1 MISSMQSL
9 MTVNRERETQSHARA
24 GWKVMIDGNGRRRRR
39 RLHAG
44 AAVIAMVCGISAVAA
59 IPARAGTGTGTQFS
73 DGSFETP
80 VVTPGIF
87 QDLGQ
92 GQSIGP
98 WTVTAGLVDLI
109 GAGYWQAA
117 DGVQS
122 VDLNGQT
129 ASIPG
134 EPGAVSQTFPTTPL
148 FAYEVSFALAGNP
161 LSQDSPLAG
170 PLTKTG
176 EVLVNG
182 QIVKKFSFNVTGKS
196 PADMGYVTE
205 EFTFLATG
213 TSTTLEFAST
223 NPGEG
228 GPVIDNVSVESCL
241 LVVCLN

>member
-1 MISSMQSL
+1 
-9 MTVNRERETQSHARA
+9 MT
-24 GWKVMIDGNGRRRRR
+24 DGNSRRRRR
-39 RLHAG
+39 PRLLAG
-44 AAVIAMVCGISAVAA
+44 VAVIAMSCGIGAAAVT
-59 IPARAGTGTGTQFS
+59 PARAGTGTQFS

-80 VVTPGIF
+80 VVTPGTF
-87 QDLGQ
+87 VDLSQ

-98 WTVTAGLVDLI
+98 WTVTTGLVDLI

-134 EPGAVSQTFPTTPL
+134 EAGAVSQTFTTTPL

-161 LSQDSPLAG
+161 LSQGNPVAG

-176 EVLVNG
+176 QVLING

-228 GPVIDNVSVESCL
+228 GPVIDNVRVQSCL
-241 LVVCLN
+241 LVICLS

>member
-1 MISSMQSL
+1 
-9 MTVNRERETQSHARA
+9 MTVNREGETQGHARA
-24 GWKVMIDGNGRRRRR
+24 GGKITADGSGRRSRRR
-39 RLHAG
+39 RLCAG
-44 AAVIAMVCGISAVAA
+44 AAVMAVFCGIGAVAA
-59 IPARAGTGTGTQFS
+59 APARAGTGIQFS
-73 DGSFETP
+73 DGSFEAP
-80 VVTPGIF
+80 VVTPGTY
-87 QDLGQ
+87 QDLSQ

-98 WTVTAGLVDLI
+98 WTVTTGLVDLI

-129 ASIPG
+129 AAIPDG
-134 EPGAVSQTFPTTPL
+134 ESGAVSQTFTTTPL
-148 FAYEVSFALAGNP
+148 VAYEVSYALAGNP
-161 LSQDSPLAG
+161 LSQGSPLAG

-182 QIVKKFSFNVTGKS
+182 HVVEGFSFNVTGKS
-196 PADMGYVTE
+196 PTNMGYVTK
-205 EFTFLATG
+205 EFAFLATG

-228 GPVIDNVSVESCL
+228 GPVIDNVRVERCL

>member
-1 MISSMQSL
+1 
-9 MTVNRERETQSHARA
+9 MT
-24 GWKVMIDGNGRRRRR
+24 DGNSRRGRRRRLR
-39 RLHAG
+39 AG
-44 AAVIAMVCGISAVAA
+44 AGVIAVLCGIGAVAA
-59 IPARAGTGTGTQFS
+59 TPAHAGTGTQFS

-80 VVTPGIF
+80 AVTPGTF
-87 QDLGQ
+87 QDLSQ

-98 WTVTAGLVDLI
+98 WTVTGLVDLI

-117 DGVQS
+117 DGAQS

-134 EPGAVSQTFPTTPL
+134 EPGAVTQTFSTIPL

-161 LSQDSPLAG
+161 LSQGDPLAG

-176 EVLVNG
+176 HVLVNAHV
-182 QIVKKFSFNVTGKS
+182 VKEFSFNVTGKS
-196 PADMGYVTE
+196 PANMGYVTE

-228 GPVIDNVSVESCL
+228 GPVIDNVRVESCL

>member
-1 MISSMQSL
+1 
-9 MTVNRERETQSHARA
+9 MT
-24 GWKVMIDGNGRRRRR
+24 DGNSRRRRRR
-39 RLHAG
+39 RLYAG
-44 AAVIAMVCGISAVAA
+44 AAVIAMFCGIGAVAA
-59 IPARAGTGTGTQFS
+59 TPAHAGTESQFS

-80 VVTPGIF
+80 VVAPGTF
-87 QDLGQ
+87 LDLGQ

-98 WTVTAGLVDLI
+98 WTVTKGLVDLI

-134 EPGAVSQTFPTTPL
+134 EPGAVSQSFTTVPL

-161 LSQDSPLAG
+161 LSQGSPLAG

-176 EVLVNG
+176 QALVNG
-182 QIVKKFSFNVTGKS
+182 QVAKDFSFNVTGKS

-228 GPVIDNVSVESCL
+228 GPVIDNVRVESCL
-241 LVVCLN
+241 PVVCLK

>member
-1 MISSMQSL
+1 MAPAAADCGGGLI
-9 MTVNRERETQSHARA
+9 
-24 GWKVMIDGNGRRRRR
+24 
-39 RLHAG
+39 AG
-44 AAVIAMVCGISAVAA
+44 ATVMAMFCGTGAVAA
-59 IPARAGTGTGTQFS
+59 TPARAGTGTGTQLS

-80 VVTPGIF
+80 VVTPGTF
-87 QDLGQ
+87 ADLSQ

-117 DGVQS
+117 DGIQS

-134 EPGAVSQTFPTTPL
+134 APGTVSQTFTTTPL
-148 FAYEVSFALAGNP
+148 FAYQVSFALAGNP
-161 LSQDSPLAG
+161 LSQGDPTAG

-176 EVLVNG
+176 QALING
-182 QIVKKFSFNVTGKS
+182 QVVKKFSFNVTGKS
-196 PADMGYVTE
+196 PTNMGYVTK

-228 GPVIDNVSVESCL
+228 GPVIDNVRVQSCL
-241 LVVCLN
+241 LVICLG